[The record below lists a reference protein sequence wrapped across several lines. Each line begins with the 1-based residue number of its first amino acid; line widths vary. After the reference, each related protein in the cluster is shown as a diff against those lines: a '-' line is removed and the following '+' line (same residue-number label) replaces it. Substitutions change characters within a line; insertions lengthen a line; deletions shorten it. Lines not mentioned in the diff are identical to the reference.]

1 MDGLDRSEPPPTV
14 NDNMPRREMVLWI
27 NSARLVE
34 LLAFSPKFEIW
45 GQRKKPRRKMPSR
58 REFNFSKNIPWFE
71 DWSDA
76 ACR

>member
-34 LLAFSPKFEIW
+34 LLAFSPKFEIC
-45 GQRKKPRRKMPSR
+45 GQRKSPGQVIWPGLIVSSVEITR
-58 REFNFSKNIPWFE
+58 F
-71 DWSDA
+71 A
-76 ACR
+76 QG